1 MRFQFCGGLSI
12 PEWFLAESSN
22 LAKITA
28 IKLKLVLNA
37 LIQHYLEDTDNSDQ
51 LVKTLENSGF
61 NSQEINAIIASLEFI
76 IKNSVCYDID
86 ENVLSKELIDLGF
99 PKENVEMIIKTFRTY
114 KDKLK
119 LKELKSTLRISNVQD
134 LKYSV
139 NKFIL
144 SKEKQFVEKENRTNE
159 SLFSNVQIKYN
170 DQSQR
175 QSKTVEFIAFPSKL
189 EELIF
194 ELEKAQQILNKY

>member
-170 DQSQR
+170 DQPQR
-175 QSKTVEFIAFPSKL
+175 QSKTVEFVAFPSKL